1 MAKRSLTPSLSS
13 DNAAP
18 TAFPFMTPKAASA
31 LIGVS
36 DKTMANW
43 RSAGTGPPFYK
54 PSPHV
59 VLYRTAD
66 LITWAERGG
75 PRFTSSR

>member
-1 MAKRSLTPSLSS
+1 MAKPSAPPLSS

-18 TAFPFMTPKAASA
+18 TAFPFVKPKAASA

-36 DKTMANW
+36 DKTLANW

-54 PSPHV
+54 PSPSV

-66 LITWAERGG
+66 LINWVEHGG
-75 PRFTSSR
+75 RRFTSAKR